1 MCACTAL
8 DPTNLKGITMKQ
20 LTNLA
25 NFAVGT
31 VLVYIGL
38 TQSDSGYLWNACLI
52 AGGFF
57 IGHVIT
63 EALNDH
69 EDSVE

>member
-1 MCACTAL
+1 
-8 DPTNLKGITMKQ
+8 MKQ

>member
-1 MCACTAL
+1 MS
-8 DPTNLKGITMKQ
+8 Q
-20 LTNLA
+20 LVNLA
-25 NFAVGT
+25 NFAAGMT
-31 VLVYIGL
+31 LVYIGL

-63 EALNDH
+63 EALNDPTDQS
-69 EDSVE
+69 E